1 MVVNTAVNAN
11 SNVIPAVPM
20 REIQAPSW
28 WVYAREI
35 TSEIREAFA
44 QTFGSL
50 LSEAE
55 HRCD

>member
-20 REIQAPSW
+20 REVQAPSW
-28 WVYAREI
+28 WVHAREI

-50 LSEAE
+50 LSEA
-55 HRCD
+55 